1 MADKRTSGRTG
12 LFWRI
17 PVDGLALAVLAL
29 SLFLFFS
36 ARWYLR
42 RYGDVGFES
51 VLYAIRFHAS
61 VAEKGQIRSFVHRA
75 VLPALAVF
83 LAVLVPLFAAPRGRR
98 LRIGPVRVWPFSPWG
113 RLFVAVL
120 VSAPLVVSAARRF
133 GAADWLRSR
142 AEASTLYEKE
152 YVDPASV
159 RISFPERRRNLV
171 CLYIESCET
180 TFFSTAQGGAL
191 PESAMPELFAL
202 AQEGVSFSRGEGLG
216 GWDHAEGTGWTS
228 GAMVALTAG
237 VPLTLPVRINSYGD
251 YERFLPGVRAL
262 GDLLR
267 DAGYRQALVIGSD
280 KTFGGRDK
288 YYLQHGTDEVLD
300 YGTAL
305 RDGVVS
311 PGYKVWLVIDDRH
324 LYPWAEREIRR
335 LADGDRPFAVT
346 ILTADTHAPDG
357 YVCPLC
363 PTNYPSQYANVF
375 ACASRQAGEFV
386 DWLRRQD
393 FWENTTVLVCGD
405 HLCHAPDLFS
415 GSLGGVPRVR
425 RFVYN
430 CILNSVREASPDRA
444 KNRVFTP
451 MDLYPTLVSALGCT
465 IEGDRLGLGT
475 DLFSDRAT
483 LAERMG
489 LRALNAEIRRM
500 SDFYFHRLVLGEA
513 SPAGEAR

>member
-17 PVDGLALAVLAL
+17 PVNGLALAVLAL

-191 PESAMPELFAL
+191 FGRDLL
-202 AQEGVSFSRGEGLG
+202 L
-216 GWDHAEGTGWTS
+216 
-228 GAMVALTAG
+228 
-237 VPLTLPVRINSYGD
+237 
-251 YERFLPGVRAL
+251 LPG
-262 GDLLR
+262 R
-267 DAGYRQALVIGSD
+267 DHE
-280 KTFGGRDK
+280 
-288 YYLQHGTDEVLD
+288 LQ
-300 YGTAL
+300 
-305 RDGVVS
+305 
-311 PGYKVWLVIDDRH
+311 
-324 LYPWAEREIRR
+324 
-335 LADGDRPFAVT
+335 RP
-346 ILTADTHAPDG
+346 
-357 YVCPLC
+357 
-363 PTNYPSQYANVF
+363 
-375 ACASRQAGEFV
+375 
-386 DWLRRQD
+386 
-393 FWENTTVLVCGD
+393 
-405 HLCHAPDLFS
+405 
-415 GSLGGVPRVR
+415 PRVGG
-425 RFVYN
+425 
-430 CILNSVREASPDRA
+430 EAA
-444 KNRVFTP
+444 
-451 MDLYPTLVSALGCT
+451 G
-465 IEGDRLGLGT
+465 
-475 DLFSDRAT
+475 
-483 LAERMG
+483 G
-489 LRALNAEIRRM
+489 LRAAVGVGEIGLDVEDRRAVHQVGPGDEQRRALALELLRAQQPHAAQPQGVGAEGRARGEDPHAHIPAEPRRA
-500 SDFYFHRLVLGEA
+500 YRGR
-513 SPAGEAR
+513 PALPVGRGKMPDQPEV